1 MDEQSVTTPIRVLIA
16 DDHAVVREG
25 LRTFLGMHPD
35 IEIAGEVANGADALA
50 EVSRI
55 RPDVV
60 LMDLVM
66 PQLDGVEATR
76 RIKAEY
82 PDVKV
87 IVVTSF
93 ADDDKIYPAIR
104 AGAVS
109 YLLKDAHPTTIV
121 EAVRAAI
128 RGESRL
134 AAEVTQRLVHAQTDG
149 GDPAGDLTSRE
160 LEVLG
165 CLGKGLSNRDIGE
178 ALFISQKTV
187 KTHVSNILDKLDCTD
202 RTQAAVFA
210 VRHGLAGDG

>member
-1 MDEQSVTTPIRVLIA
+1 MSEQTVESPIRVVIA

-35 IEIAGEVANGADALA
+35 IEIVGEVTNGVEAIA
-50 EVSRI
+50 EVSRLH
-55 RPDVV
+55 PDVV

-66 PQLDGVEATR
+66 PQVDGVEATR
-76 RIKAEY
+76 RIMAEH

-109 YLLKDAHPTTIV
+109 YLLKDAHPTAIV

-134 AAEVTQRLVHAQTDG
+134 APEVTQRLVNAQADG
-149 GDPAGDLTSRE
+149 GDPTGDLTARE
-160 LEVLG
+160 LEVLA

-178 ALFISQKTV
+178 KLFISQKTV

-202 RTQAAVFA
+202 RTQAALFA
-210 VRHGLAGDG
+210 ARHGLADGS